1 MKEIKEINTEMN
13 VQELLESHKKS
24 QAKFKKISVEKHLEC
39 NVDLGYLLCSDP
51 NTVNEKEFK

>member
-1 MKEIKEINTEMN
+1 MN